1 VFKMTVRRS
10 NELTSS
16 NNSATSTGTDTR
28 TRLEPE
34 HVNGQYNMGYLP
46 QIQMS
51 EEQTGIREVWAHNVR
66 EEFRNIR
73 TVARQGYSFVAM
85 DTEFPGVV
93 ARPLGVFRTTQEFQY
108 QVLRVNCDALRLI
121 QVGLT
126 MFNEH
131 GQLPKG
137 GVTTWQFNFKFNL
150 SEDMYATD
158 SIELLQNCGI
168 QFQKHE
174 TDGIDPIQFSELL
187 ITSGLVLNDNV
198 RWISFHSGYDFG
210 YLYRILTD
218 RRLPENEAEFFDT
231 LKMHFPF
238 VYDIKYLMK
247 SCRTLKGGLQEVA
260 DELQIERLGLQH
272 QAGSDS
278 LVTGLTFFKMKEMFF
293 EDNIDDTKYNGHL
306 YGLSGNYTNCEAPDS
321 NQQANEN
328 SNRPPPIGQG
338 SF

>member
-1 VFKMTVRRS
+1 
-10 NELTSS
+10 
-16 NNSATSTGTDTR
+16 
-28 TRLEPE
+28 
-34 HVNGQYNMGYLP
+34 MGYLP
-46 QIQMS
+46 QLS
-51 EEQTGIREVWAHNVR
+51 EEQTGIREVWAHNLR
-66 EEFRNIR
+66 EEFRNLR
-73 TVARQGYSFVAM
+73 NVVRQGYNFVAM

-93 ARPLGVFRTTQEFQY
+93 ARPLGVFRSTQEFQY

-121 QVGLT
+121 QVGMT
-126 MFNEH
+126 VFDEH
-131 GQLPKG
+131 GHLPKG
-137 GVTTWQFNFKFNL
+137 GITTWQFNFKFNL

-158 SIELLQNCGI
+158 SIELLQNCGL

-174 TDGIDPIQFSELL
+174 SDGIDPISFSELL

-198 RWISFHSGYDFG
+198 KWISFHSGYDFG

-218 RRLPENEAEFFDT
+218 RRLPDTEAEFFDI
-231 LKMHFPF
+231 LKLHFPF

-260 DELQIERLGLQH
+260 DELQIERIGLQH

-278 LVTGLTFFKMKEMFF
+278 LVTGMTFFKMKEMFF

-306 YGLSGNYTNCEAPDS
+306 YGLSGNYTNCEALDANQQPNQNS
-321 NQQANEN
+321 NQPQ
-328 SNRPPPIGQG
+328 PMQG

>member
-1 VFKMTVRRS
+1 MTVRRPT
-10 NELTSS
+10 EI
-16 NNSATSTGTDTR
+16 NNSTDG
-28 TRLEPE
+28 E
-34 HVNGQYNMGYLP
+34 HLNGHHMGYP
-46 QIQMS
+46 PVQQS
-51 EEQTGIREVWAHNVR
+51 EEQTGIRDVWAHNLR
-66 EEFRNIR
+66 EEFRSIR
-73 TVARQGYSFVAM
+73 ALVKQNYNYVAM

-93 ARPLGVFRTTQEFQY
+93 ARPLGVFRTAQEFQY

-121 QVGLT
+121 QAGITLL
-126 MFNEH
+126 NEH

-137 GVTTWQFNFKFNL
+137 ITTWQFNFKFSL
-150 SEDMYATD
+150 SEDMYASD

-174 TDGIDPIQFSELL
+174 TDGIDAITFSELL

-198 RWISFHSGYDFG
+198 KWISFHSGYDFG

-218 RRLPENEAEFFDT
+218 RRLPETEGEFFEI
-231 LKMHFPF
+231 LKLHFPY

-260 DELQIERLGLQH
+260 DELQIERLGQQH

-293 EDNIDDTKYNGHL
+293 EDNVDDTKYNGHL
-306 YGLSGNYTNCEAPDS
+306 FFLFALFNVTVQFTETRGKRTKMGNRKITNV
-321 NQQANEN
+321 
-328 SNRPPPIGQG
+328 
-338 SF
+338 